1 MTATKIPWSGLP
13 ASSPS
18 PVLYLPEEP
27 WVLLHPREKV
37 RIIPHDQLRVE
48 LPPLDPLDVL
58 PLGVRE
64 ADETAHQGRDR
75 LSEAPA
81 FGALVQR

>member
-1 MTATKIPWSGLP
+1 M
-13 ASSPS
+13 
-18 PVLYLPEEP
+18 
-27 WVLLHPREKV
+27 LLHPREKV
-37 RIIPHDQLRVE
+37 WIIPHDQLWVE
-48 LPPLDPLDVL
+48 RPPLDPLDIL

-81 FGALVQR
+81 FGALVQTQHGRQLFVQFGLAEG